1 MSFQI
6 FPRSLRCAEMPA
18 RRIRLDRSDAPPVV
32 PERGLVELMNAACS
46 AATESL
52 NGSILELQYGKCL
65 MSLPVS
71 LVRLGYLDVVCPVS
85 KDAPAWRSVATAGL
99 VTAFGYRRAEL

>member
-46 AATESL
+46 AL
-52 NGSILELQYGKCL
+52 NGSILELQYGKRL

-71 LVRLGYLDVVCPVS
+71 LVRLGCLDVVCPVS
-85 KDAPAWRSVATAGL
+85 KNAPAWRSVATASL